1 MVCPPTY
8 GDGGGPWSGTRTVR
22 QMAGSALHKKVQRG
36 AGEAC
41 SVPTLPSLLLSRPQ
55 VTALPAPLP
64 QRLCLGSLRP
74 FQAWSSLT
82 FTPASPIPDK
92 SLPLSKLLR
101 VESSGIPA
109 PCPFPAPASPFLGT
123 SGSYLQNGGLCL
135 STRTH
140 WAVPW
145 RLRPKV
151 PTGSVPS
158 T

>member
-1 MVCPPTY
+1 MERGFMVCPPTY

-101 VESSGIPA
+101 VKVLGSLLHVPSQPQRVCFSEPQA
-109 PCPFPAPASPFLGT
+109 PICRTGVSASPQG
-123 SGSYLQNGGLCL
+123 
-135 STRTH
+135 
-140 WAVPW
+140 
-145 RLRPKV
+145 
-151 PTGSVPS
+151 PTGLYHGD
-158 T
+158 

>member
-22 QMAGSALHKKVQRG
+22 QMAGSTLHKKVQRG

-41 SVPTLPSLLLSRPQ
+41 SAPTLPSLLLSRPQ

-82 FTPASPIPDK
+82 FTPASPIPDNPFPSPSCCVLK
-92 SLPLSKLLR
+92 FWDPCSMSLPSPSESVSRNLRLLSAERGSLPLHKD
-101 VESSGIPA
+101 P
-109 PCPFPAPASPFLGT
+109 LGCT
-123 SGSYLQNGGLCL
+123 MEIE
-135 STRTH
+135 
-140 WAVPW
+140 A
-145 RLRPKV
+145 
-151 PTGSVPS
+151 
-158 T
+158 